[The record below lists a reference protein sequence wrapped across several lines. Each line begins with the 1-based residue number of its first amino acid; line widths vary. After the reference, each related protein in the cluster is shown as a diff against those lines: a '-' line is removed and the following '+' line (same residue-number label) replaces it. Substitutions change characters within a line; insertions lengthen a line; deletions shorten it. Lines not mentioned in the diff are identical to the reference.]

1 MDNVSSAVRGSN
13 FHVSNIFFLKKNQWP
28 MLVAHLLMC

>member
-13 FHVSNIFFLKKNQWP
+13 FYVLNIFFPPKNQRL
-28 MLVAHLLMC
+28 MLVAHQLMR